1 MMEKIEGDTLLV
13 FVEDIGANQY
23 QIKQAVKKLT
33 TQCAQGQ
40 HGLRVW
46 WTEVCP
52 RTSPWLAC
60 FGYCQPLWHHV
71 NWVQLAGSKYTW
83 FYHPKWRMGRRSS
96 DKSNNIHPRCHLANI
111 LRMPLTYPQREPHK
125 LPFHRSQQEQFV
137 QWLFTY
143 LNPVLSLCTI
153 HLPTPSSVVPLHI
166 HTAMSRKARPVL
178 ESEQHDILFQLERL
192 FSYKIGRRKRISRN
206 FEVETMSIQCLDTE

>member
-33 TQCAQGQ
+33 TQCAHGQ
-40 HGLRVW
+40 HGVRVW

-60 FGYCQPLWHHV
+60 FGYCQPLWHHL

-111 LRMPLTYPQREPHK
+111 LRMPLTYPQWEPQK
-125 LPFHRSQQEQFV
+125 LPFQRSQQEQ
-137 QWLFTY
+137 
-143 LNPVLSLCTI
+143 
-153 HLPTPSSVVPLHI
+153 
-166 HTAMSRKARPVL
+166 
-178 ESEQHDILFQLERL
+178 L
-192 FSYKIGRRKRISRN
+192 FSCCLPIWI
-206 FEVETMSIQCLDTE
+206 MSSPFAPSTSLPPHPSYPSTYTLQCAEKPEQFWSQSNTTSCFSWKGSLAIKLAEGNLFPGILR

>member
-40 HGLRVW
+40 HGFRVW

-60 FGYCQPLWHHV
+60 FGYCQRLGHHV

-111 LRMPLTYPQREPHK
+111 LRMPLTYPQWEPHK

-137 QWLFTY
+137 QWLSESCP
-143 LNPVLSLCTI
+143 L
-153 HLPTPSSVVPLHI
+153 PLHHPPPYPLI
-166 HTAMSRKARPVL
+166 RRTPPHTHCNEQKSQTSFGVRATRHPVSAGKAL
-178 ESEQHDILFQLERL
+178 
-192 FSYKIGRRKRISRN
+192 
-206 FEVETMSIQCLDTE
+206 